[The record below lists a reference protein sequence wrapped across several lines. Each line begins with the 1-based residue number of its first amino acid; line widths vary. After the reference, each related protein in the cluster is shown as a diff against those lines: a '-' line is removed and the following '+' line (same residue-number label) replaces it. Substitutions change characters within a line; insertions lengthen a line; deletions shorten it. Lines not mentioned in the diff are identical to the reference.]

1 MSVSILVVDPHPFFC
16 EVLATGLDED
26 DNIDVIGW
34 ATSAQE
40 AARLAEAQQPDVIL
54 CELGLASEPITG
66 LLYESEQRSRLIVLT
81 AGHEGDALLSVA
93 QAGAAGCLS
102 HETGLDDLRMLLT
115 KAVDGHFVVDPSR
128 LGDALR
134 RSASSSREP
143 GRVDVLGLTARER
156 EILGL
161 LTRGL
166 DNPAIA
172 KRLHLSVH
180 TVRTHVGNVLRKLNV
195 RSRAEAARVALQA
208 GSGEEH
214 FPVLRIEGPSLGE
227 R

>member
-1 MSVSILVVDPHPFFC
+1 MVDPHPFFC
-16 EVLATGLDED
+16 EALATALDYGD
-26 DNIDVIGW
+26 HINVIGW
-34 ATSAQE
+34 TTSARE
-40 AARLAEAQQPDVIL
+40 ASRLMDTQQPDVIL

-66 LLYESEQRSRLIVLT
+66 LLYESGRESRLIVLT
-81 AGHEGDALLSVA
+81 AAHEGDALLSVA
-93 QAGAAGCLS
+93 EAGAAGCLG
-102 HETGLDDLRMLLT
+102 HETGLDDLRTLLAG
-115 KAVDGHFVVDPSR
+115 AVDGHFVVDPSR

-134 RSASSSREP
+134 RAGDSSREP
-143 GRVDVLGLTARER
+143 GRIDVSGLTARER

-161 LTRGL
+161 LTKGL

-180 TVRTHVGNVLRKLNV
+180 TVRTHVGNVLRKLHV

-208 GSGEEH
+208 GSGGEH
-214 FPVLRIEGPSLGE
+214 VPILRIEGPSLGE